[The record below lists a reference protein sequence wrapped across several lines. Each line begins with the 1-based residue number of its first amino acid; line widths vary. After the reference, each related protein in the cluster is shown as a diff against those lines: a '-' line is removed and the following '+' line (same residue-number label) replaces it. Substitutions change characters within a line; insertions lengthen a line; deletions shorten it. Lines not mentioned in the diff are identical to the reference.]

1 MKRELKIGDSQ
12 IITIE
17 NGIVS
22 VPQSGNVRMKAF
34 EIASLFEVYVR
45 TIDNHAKAILK
56 SGIIQTDVSCPATV
70 IGNTI
75 MPDVNGIDMIT
86 ALAFRIQSHKAEIF
100 RNWTV
105 RKMIVNTAEQQILT
119 HIQWD
124 SKALLN

>member
-1 MKRELKIGDSQ
+1 MKRKI
-12 IITIE
+12 IRIE

-56 SGIIQTDVSCPATV
+56 SGIIQADVSCPATV
-70 IGNTI
+70 TGNTI
-75 MPDVNGIDMIT
+75 MPNVYGLDMIT
-86 ALAFRIQSHKAEIF
+86 ALAFRIQSHKVGIF

-105 RKMIVNTAEQQILT
+105 RKMIANTAGQQILMN
-119 HIQWD
+119 IRLGN
-124 SKALLN
+124 KVLLN